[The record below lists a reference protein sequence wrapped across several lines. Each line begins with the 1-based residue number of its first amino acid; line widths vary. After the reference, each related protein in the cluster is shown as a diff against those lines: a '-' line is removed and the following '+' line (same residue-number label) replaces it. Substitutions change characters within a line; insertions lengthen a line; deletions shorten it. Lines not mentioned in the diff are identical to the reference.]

1 MEDDE
6 IKNAALYTA
15 GTIFG
20 MVSLAHL
27 VRYFRADEVLN
38 GGYSIPVPWSLI
50 LGLVLGLAGRMVAAA
65 RQ

>member
-1 MEDDE
+1 M
-6 IKNAALYTA
+6 KNAALYTA

-27 VRYFRADEVLN
+27 VRYFRADEVLIS
-38 GGYSIPVPWSLI
+38 GYSIPVPWSLI
-50 LGLVLGLAGRMVAAA
+50 LGLVILGLAGWMVAAA

>member
-1 MEDDE
+1 
-6 IKNAALYTA
+6 
-15 GTIFG
+15 

-27 VRYFRADEVLN
+27 VRYFRADEVLI

-50 LGLVLGLAGRMVAAA
+50 LVLVILGLAGWMVAAA

>member
-1 MEDDE
+1 M
-6 IKNAALYTA
+6 KNAALYTA

-27 VRYFRADEVLN
+27 VRYFHADEVLI
-38 GGYSIPVPWSLI
+38 GGYSIPVPSSLI
-50 LGLVLGLAGRMVAAA
+50 LGLVILGLAGWMVTAA

>member
-1 MEDDE
+1 M
-6 IKNAALYTA
+6 KNAALYIA

-27 VRYFRADEVLN
+27 VRYFRADEVLI

-50 LGLVLGLAGRMVAAA
+50 LGLVILGLAGWMVAAA